1 MSLSKIVSS
10 VQNIS
15 EAISSVLKID
25 VTVVDNHL
33 NRIAG
38 TGRYKK
44 CIGESVSKN
53 SVFSFALCKGESF
66 IIENPGKH
74 TACLKCETLKTCSER
89 AEVCC
94 PIKVGNRSIGA
105 IGLIAFEEEQRNA
118 IINDKNNLIEFLNRM
133 ADLISS
139 KLLEQENT
147 DKIKLL
153 VRNLETVLD
162 SVDKGIISIDS
173 EGRVSSYNKK
183 ALELFHID
191 EKEILTMSIK
201 DFIEN
206 INLTN
211 LMGHNDGVKNRQ
223 FTYKKNHHQFRGVF
237 DANPIKVDDKIFGM
251 VFTFSNISEV
261 LNTVNKITTGT
272 IITGFDSIIG
282 ESHCLK
288 EVKVEAEKAS
298 NSTSTVLIQGE
309 SGTGKELFAR
319 AIHFH
324 SDRCS
329 RPFIPINCAAI
340 PEQLLESELFGY
352 EEGAFTGARRGG
364 KTGKFELANKG
375 TLFLD
380 EIGDLPLHLQAKL
393 LRVVQENVI
402 EKVGGKDYIPIDV
415 RIIAATHKDLE
426 TKVVEGEFRQDLFY
440 RLNVIPVNIPS
451 LRERKEDI
459 VILVQYLLNKCNKKL
474 GKNIKDISPCAL
486 DILKNYEWPGNVR
499 ELENTIEYAVNMCR
513 SSEIQVLDL
522 PNRLKNVC
530 KSLKD
535 TKFEGIIAIKDLE
548 KREIE
553 KALRNFG
560 NSKQAITKAAES
572 LGIGRATLYRK
583 IKEYDIKQ

>member
-309 SGTGKELFAR
+309 SGTGKEL
-319 AIHFH
+319 
-324 SDRCS
+324 
-329 RPFIPINCAAI
+329 
-340 PEQLLESELFGY
+340 LLELFI
-352 EEGAFTGARRGG
+352 FTVIDAAGP
-364 KTGKFELANKG
+364 
-375 TLFLD
+375 LF
-380 EIGDLPLHLQAKL
+380 Q
-393 LRVVQENVI
+393 
-402 EKVGGKDYIPIDV
+402 
-415 RIIAATHKDLE
+415 
-426 TKVVEGEFRQDLFY
+426 
-440 RLNVIPVNIPS
+440 
-451 LRERKEDI
+451 
-459 VILVQYLLNKCNKKL
+459 
-474 GKNIKDISPCAL
+474 
-486 DILKNYEWPGNVR
+486 
-499 ELENTIEYAVNMCR
+499 
-513 SSEIQVLDL
+513 
-522 PNRLKNVC
+522 
-530 KSLKD
+530 
-535 TKFEGIIAIKDLE
+535 
-548 KREIE
+548 
-553 KALRNFG
+553 
-560 NSKQAITKAAES
+560 
-572 LGIGRATLYRK
+572 
-583 IKEYDIKQ
+583 